1 MRSVILVFPSSMM
14 QSHAFTRLAKARGDR
29 VIAASSVKA
38 DETARHYDQWVY
50 LPSMYAP
57 DFPQALADL
66 ISRQGV
72 THFYTPHMV
81 VYAAVKALVEKKAL
95 PVVLSD
101 SPIATL
107 QDHYRDVFNHAHDA
121 RRFIEA
127 ISGNFIPQTLIASL
141 FHYGE
146 QIYGQTSEAK
156 IAAMAAV
163 CADAP
168 KGDVIEIGSAW
179 GRSAFVL
186 ATLATHYDIGNVL
199 CIDPWQFEVEN
210 YETDPEI
217 LTAANDSMDWSL
229 TFSIFCAHL
238 APFSGGR
245 LNYLRGLSEN
255 LIETYLA
262 DPAQNS
268 PEFGHTTYQRAAS
281 VIHID
286 GNHSLEAI
294 DRDCRL
300 WCPTIRPGGWLI
312 IDDYVWAH
320 GTGPQ
325 QVGDQLLVDQF
336 DNIECSFCAGKA
348 LFIKFRNA
356 VIGSPAFP

>member
-1 MRSVILVFPSSMM
+1 MM

-38 DETARHYDQWVY
+38 DETAKHYDHWVY
-50 LPSMYAP
+50 LPSMYDP
-57 DFPQALADL
+57 GFGEALADL
-66 ISRQGV
+66 IASEAI

-81 VYAAVKALVEKKAL
+81 VYLAVKALVENQAL
-95 PVVLSD
+95 AVILCD

-107 QDHYRDVFNHAHDA
+107 QGHYRDVFDHARDA
-121 RRFIEA
+121 APFIEA
-127 ISGNFIPQTLIASL
+127 ISGKAPSPTLIASL

-146 QIYGQTSEAK
+146 QIYGQTSETK

-199 CIDPWQFEVEN
+199 CIDPWHYEVEN
-210 YETDPEI
+210 YETDPE
-217 LTAANDSMDWSL
+217 LVTATNDSMDWPL
-229 TFSIFCAHL
+229 TFSIFCTHL
-238 APFSGGR
+238 VPFSGGR

-262 DPAQNS
+262 DSAQNS
-268 PEFGHTTYQRAAS
+268 PEFGHTTYQRTAS

-300 WCPTIRPGGWLI
+300 WCPTILPGGWLI

-325 QVGDQLLVDQF
+325 QVGDQLLAAQMT
-336 DNIECSFCAGKA
+336 NIECAFCAGKA
-348 LFIKFRNA
+348 LFVKFRNA
-356 VIGSPAFP
+356 FIGPPASV